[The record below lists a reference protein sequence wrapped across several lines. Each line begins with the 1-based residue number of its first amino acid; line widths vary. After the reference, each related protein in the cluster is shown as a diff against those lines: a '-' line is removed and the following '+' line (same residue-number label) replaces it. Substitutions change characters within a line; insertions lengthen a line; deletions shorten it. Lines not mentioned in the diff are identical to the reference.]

1 MTRPIY
7 RDILDILYLLALASW
22 RVVQRYVLKPFGVVF
37 ALVVMLAGI
46 ACISVMDAVTKL
58 LNNRGIVAK

>member
-7 RDILDILYLLALASW
+7 RDMLDILYLLALASW
-22 RVVQRYVLKPFGVVF
+22 RVVQRYVLKPLGVVF

-46 ACISVMDAVTKL
+46 ACISVMDACGK
-58 LNNRGIVAK
+58 KH